1 MNWWWKT
8 KGTQGQFTIDR
19 RTIALDTDELLF
31 WITKEEKIA
40 KENVN
45 SEMKIWK
52 INCWRG
58 TFGNVMLGRWMN
70 QTISEEF
77 IEKTKHWPINLSIS
91 QVPLDQLC
99 FVECYERLLISRLF
113 KTESSKDEFKS
124 SQDLSEEETFKTITS
139 KMRLPL
145 RFQANLGL
153 INLFNQDFIKTLYIT
168 RLLFYSRSRKSNH
181 NTIGINK
188 ETD

>member
-1 MNWWWKT
+1 
-8 KGTQGQFTIDR
+8 
-19 RTIALDTDELLF
+19 
-31 WITKEEKIA
+31 
-40 KENVN
+40 
-45 SEMKIWK
+45 
-52 INCWRG
+52 
-58 TFGNVMLGRWMN
+58 MN

-99 FVECYERLLISRLF
+99 FVECYELLFISRLF
-113 KTESSKDEFKS
+113 KTESSKDGFRS

-168 RLLFYSRSRKSNH
+168 RLLFYSRSRNQITIPLELTKKQTKVIALKNKSRLKISLRTP
-181 NTIGINK
+181 NTEDK
-188 ETD
+188 